1 MRRASDRELVRLGE
15 MLGLTPESLRITSA
29 GWRDRSLA
37 LEVEGPGV
45 PKTCVLF
52 GARQDGAPAFA
63 TTPHLRITYQ
73 GRSIPDALHR
83 ELTALATRID
93 GVRVED
99 LEAALAPKL
108 EIPKAARDPAGG
120 LRAPTRT
127 DLGAL
132 PALLGLNA
140 PDESKKALR
149 VCAAEWWGEELVL
162 EIDGPGLRPATIT
175 IAPRDESKPA
185 FRSTARLALSHET
198 ELNEALYRALDELTL
213 RWAALTLDALKQA
226 YPPPGRVH
234 DPHASPDACGGPS
247 SRGGEDREAV
257 SRGWAGAHQ
266 WRRFFASQEMDRNIL
281 RSVRLSHEAIYV
293 EHGDLECFYSTPGFR
308 KRVPSFINYPW
319 PDAQAPD
326 AQAPDAQAPGEHA
339 GDAKDLA
346 LVRDGAPMTYTSDM
360 NESDVVLGGADKL
373 DALIEAVSRKHKGK
387 PIHFN
392 CTCPPIVIAD
402 PVAPILT
409 KIRKKHDAPVV
420 HTTQDPGSSLH
431 LFAAML
437 RGDGAEVERDPEGV
451 NLVGFVADRGRDE
464 LVALLEAI
472 GLRVHARLI
481 PSAPRAEVARYGR
494 ASAQVFFPNAPF
506 RAMYHAAFADLPL
519 RSVHAPPPFGMQGTR
534 RWLEVIAQDFGKQAE
549 VDRAVRALEAPL
561 APRWEALRDEARGHR
576 LAFVVDRADLMR
588 LTTPERMAGKP
599 VVPMLAEMGFGLELF
614 MHAEAHGEG
623 LAELARERLG
633 VDHVVRP
640 VADRDG
646 LSRALRES
654 SASAVY
660 SEIFF
665 DRRLTRAG
673 KAQFHAGMFE
683 QGMGGALRTLE
694 RLLAVCRLPFYRKL
708 GRYLER
714 SVAR

>member
-1 MRRASDRELVRLGE
+1 
-15 MLGLTPESLRITSA
+15 
-29 GWRDRSLA
+29 
-37 LEVEGPGV
+37 
-45 PKTCVLF
+45 
-52 GARQDGAPAFA
+52 
-63 TTPHLRITYQ
+63 
-73 GRSIPDALHR
+73 
-83 ELTALATRID
+83 
-93 GVRVED
+93 
-99 LEAALAPKL
+99 
-108 EIPKAARDPAGG
+108 
-120 LRAPTRT
+120 
-127 DLGAL
+127 
-132 PALLGLNA
+132 LGLNA

-175 IAPRDESKPA
+175 IAPREDGPP
-185 FRSTARLALSHET
+185 
-198 ELNEALYRALDELTL
+198 
-213 RWAALTLDALKQA
+213 QA
-226 YPPPGRVH
+226 SG
-234 DPHASPDACGGPS
+234 
-247 SRGGEDREAV
+247 EAV

-319 PDAQAPD
+319 PD

-549 VDRAVRALEAPL
+549 
-561 APRWEALRDEARGHR
+561 
-576 LAFVVDRADLMR
+576 
-588 LTTPERMAGKP
+588 
-599 VVPMLAEMGFGLELF
+599 
-614 MHAEAHGEG
+614 
-623 LAELARERLG
+623 
-633 VDHVVRP
+633 
-640 VADRDG
+640 
-646 LSRALRES
+646 
-654 SASAVY
+654 
-660 SEIFF
+660 
-665 DRRLTRAG
+665 
-673 KAQFHAGMFE
+673 
-683 QGMGGALRTLE
+683 
-694 RLLAVCRLPFYRKL
+694 
-708 GRYLER
+708 
-714 SVAR
+714 